1 MAAAKRAAAL
11 LSYVRVTT
19 SFGGLRIL
27 HDEEKYV
34 VLITT
39 YRARIGRIFGAMTRP
54 MCYSYYLLRAE
65 TMKMEPSDQRTQ
77 AK

>member
-1 MAAAKRAAAL
+1 MRASAL
-11 LSYVRVTT
+11 LSYMRDTI

-27 HDEEKYV
+27 HDDVKYV
-34 VLITT
+34 VLTIT
-39 YRARIGRIFGAMTRP
+39 YRARIGRIVGGMTRP
-54 MCYSYYLLRAE
+54 ICYCYYVLRPA